1 MVADGTWNLVINTPM
16 GQREGTLSVKTE
28 GSTLKGTQS
37 AEGRSGDIFDGA
49 VNGNDVSWKVSITD
63 PMEMTLEFSG
73 VVDGDKMS
81 GNVKLGMF
89 GSVQFSG
96 TRA

>member
-1 MVADGTWNLVINTPM
+1 MAADGNWNLVINTPM

-28 GSTLKGTQS
+28 GNTLKGTQF
-37 AEGRSGDIFDGA
+37 AEGRSSDIFDGA
-49 VNGNDVSWKVSITD
+49 VNGSELSWKVSITE

-73 VVDGDKMS
+73 GVDGDKMS

-89 GSVQFSG
+89 GNAQFSG